1 MRHLDV
7 VAMFGCLWLLASM
20 VLDAVTPNELSV
32 YVIAAALAPAT
43 AVTAAV
49 YWLRMPSIDFAVV
62 FATCWMISEM
72 ILEMVS
78 PKPLSPMMAVLA
90 VAPMV
95 IVGIV
100 VNVQYWRRPV
110 ADPSASMVKLPP
122 SPRQS

>member
-7 VAMFGCLWLLASM
+7 VAMFGSLWLLASM

-32 YVIAAALAPAT
+32 YVIAAAIAPAT

-49 YWLRMPSIDFAVV
+49 YWLRMPAIDFAAV

-72 ILEMVS
+72 ILEIVS
-78 PKPLSPMMAVLA
+78 PKPLSPLMAVVA

-100 VNVQYWRRPV
+100 VNVQYWRRPRL
-110 ADPSASMVKLPP
+110 DPSASMAKLPS
-122 SPRQS
+122 SPGQL